1 MVTKKNS
8 RNPWAWI
15 PTLYFAEG
23 LPNVIVTAL
32 SVVMYMQLGLTD
44 AEVGLY
50 TGWLAL
56 PWVIKP
62 LWSPFIDLLKT
73 KRWWVLTMQALL
85 GAALAGIAFSLP
97 TAFCFQATM
106 CFFFLIAF
114 CSATHDISAD
124 GFYMIELD
132 EHNQTKFVGLRNT
145 FYRLAIIFVNGFLV
159 MLAGV
164 LQVMFRNQIRFSWA
178 LIFYGL
184 AGIFIGLWLYHSR
197 LMPTPKEDVQTERT
211 VGEVT
216 HELKNMFRTF
226 FTKFGVRETVIVML
240 FLLFY
245 RFPEALLNTM
255 TKTFILRPNSQGGLG
270 MSPQEYGLAN
280 GTVGLIG
287 LLLGGI
293 IGGILVSRDG
303 MKKWLWPM
311 VCAITLPDAVY
322 IYLSYSL
329 NSDIVMVS
337 SCLFVEQFG
346 YGLGFTVLTLYMLFY
361 SQGKFKTSH
370 YSICTGISYLGLMLP
385 GMVSGYLKDILGY
398 RHFFIVVMAC
408 CVITFLVTDYLKID
422 PNFGKKE
429 KEEEDEGE
437 MLDEEVTN
445 EEDILEKE
453 ITEEDDIWEEEIT
466 EEEYLEN
473 EDSSEK
479 QDLQNENEKGN
490 RK

>member
-1 MVTKKNS
+1 MKQ

-23 LPNVIVTAL
+23 LPNIIVTGL
-32 SVVMYMQLGLTD
+32 SVVMYMQMGLSD

-73 KRWWVLTMQALL
+73 KRWWVLTMQALI
-85 GAALAGIAFSLP
+85 GASLAGIAFSIP
-97 TAFCFQATM
+97 TAFWFQATM
-106 CFFFLIAF
+106 CLFFLIAF

-132 EHNQTKFVGLRNT
+132 DHNQAKYVGLRNT
-145 FYRLAIIFVNGFLV
+145 FYRLAIIFVNGMLV
-159 MLAGV
+159 SLAGI
-164 LQVMFRNQIRFSWA
+164 LQVVFRGQIRFTWA

-184 AGIFIGLWLYHSR
+184 AGLFIGLWLYHSR
-197 LMPTPKEDVQTERT
+197 FMPRPKEDVHTKRT
-211 VGEVT
+211 LTEVT
-216 HELKNMFRTF
+216 SELKKMFITF
-226 FTKFGVRETVIVML
+226 FQKFDRRGTLIVML

-255 TKTFILRPNSQGGLG
+255 TKTFMLRNNYAGGLG
-270 MSPQEYGLAN
+270 LSPQEYGLAN

-303 MKKWLWPM
+303 MKRWLWPM
-311 VCAITLPDAVY
+311 VCAITLPDVVY

-329 NSDIVMVS
+329 NSNLIVVS
-337 SCLFVEQFG
+337 SCLFIEQFG
-346 YGLGFTVLTLYMLFY
+346 YGLGFTVLTLYMLYY
-361 SQGKFKTSH
+361 SQGKYKTSH

-385 GMVSGYLKDILGY
+385 GMLSGYIKDMVGY
-398 RHFFIVVMAC
+398 RVFFIIVMAC
-408 CVITFLVTDYLKID
+408 CAITFAVTAFLKID
-422 PNFGKKE
+422 PDFGKKD
-429 KEEEDEGE
+429 K
-437 MLDEEVTN
+437 
-445 EEDILEKE
+445 
-453 ITEEDDIWEEEIT
+453 
-466 EEEYLEN
+466 
-473 EDSSEK
+473 SSHE
-479 QDLQNENEKGN
+479 
-490 RK
+490 

>member
-1 MVTKKNS
+1 MKK

-23 LPNVIVTAL
+23 LPNIIVTGL
-32 SVVMYMQLGLTD
+32 SVVMYMQMGLTD

-73 KRWWVLTMQALL
+73 KRWWVLTMQALI
-85 GAALAGIAFSLP
+85 GASLAGIAFSIH
-97 TAFCFQATM
+97 TAFWFQATM
-106 CFFFLIAF
+106 CLFFLIAF

-132 EHNQTKFVGLRNT
+132 DHNQAKYVGLRNT
-145 FYRLAIIFVNGFLV
+145 FYRLAIIFVNGMLV
-159 MLAGV
+159 SLAGI
-164 LQVMFRNQIRFSWA
+164 LQVVFRGQIRFTWA

-184 AGIFIGLWLYHSR
+184 AGLFIGLWLYHSR
-197 LMPTPKEDVQTERT
+197 FMPRPTEDVHTKRT
-211 VGEVT
+211 LTEVT
-216 HELKNMFRTF
+216 SELKKMFITF
-226 FTKFGVRETVIVML
+226 FQKFDRRGTVIVML

-255 TKTFILRPNSQGGLG
+255 TKTFMLRNNYAGGLG
-270 MSPQEYGLAN
+270 LSPQEYGLAN

-303 MKKWLWPM
+303 MKRWLWPM
-311 VCAITLPDAVY
+311 VCAITLPDVVY

-329 NSDIVMVS
+329 NSNLVVVS
-337 SCLFVEQFG
+337 SCLFIEQFG
-346 YGLGFTVLTLYMLFY
+346 YGLGFTVLTLYMLYY
-361 SQGKFKTSH
+361 SQGKYKTSH

-385 GMVSGYLKDILGY
+385 GMLSGYIKDMVGY
-398 RHFFIVVMAC
+398 RMFFIIVMVC
-408 CVITFLVTDYLKID
+408 CAITFAVTAFLKID
-422 PNFGKKE
+422 PDFGKKE
-429 KEEEDEGE
+429 KTSQE
-437 MLDEEVTN
+437 
-445 EEDILEKE
+445 
-453 ITEEDDIWEEEIT
+453 
-466 EEEYLEN
+466 
-473 EDSSEK
+473 
-479 QDLQNENEKGN
+479 
-490 RK
+490 

>member
-1 MVTKKNS
+1 MKK

-23 LPNVIVTAL
+23 LPNIIVTGL
-32 SVVMYMQLGLTD
+32 SVVMYMQMGLSD

-73 KRWWVLTMQALL
+73 KRWWVLTMQALI
-85 GAALAGIAFSLP
+85 GASLAGIAFSIP
-97 TAFCFQATM
+97 TAFWFQATM
-106 CFFFLIAF
+106 CLFFLIAF

-132 EHNQTKFVGLRNT
+132 DHNQAKYVGLRNT
-145 FYRLAIIFVNGFLV
+145 FYRLAIIFVNGMLV
-159 MLAGV
+159 SLAGI
-164 LQVMFRNQIRFSWA
+164 LQVVFRGQIRFTWA

-184 AGIFIGLWLYHSR
+184 AGLFIGLWLYHSR
-197 LMPTPKEDVQTERT
+197 FMPRPTEDVHTKRT
-211 VGEVT
+211 LTEVT
-216 HELKNMFRTF
+216 SELKKMFITF
-226 FTKFGVRETVIVML
+226 FQKFDRRGTLIVML

-255 TKTFILRPNSQGGLG
+255 TKTFMLRHNYVGGLG
-270 MSPQEYGLAN
+270 LSPQEYGLAN

-303 MKKWLWPM
+303 MKRWLWPM
-311 VCAITLPDAVY
+311 VCAITLPDVVY

-329 NSDIVMVS
+329 NSNLVVVS
-337 SCLFVEQFG
+337 SCLFIEQFG
-346 YGLGFTVLTLYMLFY
+346 YGLGFTVLTLYMLYY
-361 SQGKFKTSH
+361 SQGKYKTSH

-385 GMVSGYLKDILGY
+385 GMLSGYIKDMVGY
-398 RHFFIVVMAC
+398 RMFFIIVMVC
-408 CVITFLVTDYLKID
+408 CAITFAVTAFLKID
-422 PNFGKKE
+422 PDFGKKE
-429 KEEEDEGE
+429 KTSQE
-437 MLDEEVTN
+437 
-445 EEDILEKE
+445 
-453 ITEEDDIWEEEIT
+453 
-466 EEEYLEN
+466 
-473 EDSSEK
+473 
-479 QDLQNENEKGN
+479 
-490 RK
+490 

>member
-1 MVTKKNS
+1 MKQ

-23 LPNVIVTAL
+23 LPNIIVTGL
-32 SVVMYMQLGLTD
+32 SVVMYMQMGLTD

-73 KRWWVLTMQALL
+73 KRWWVLTMQALI
-85 GAALAGIAFSLP
+85 GASLAGIAFSIP
-97 TAFCFQATM
+97 TAFWFQATM
-106 CFFFLIAF
+106 CLFFLIAF

-132 EHNQTKFVGLRNT
+132 DHNQAKYVGLRNT
-145 FYRLAIIFVNGFLV
+145 FYRLAIIFVNGMLV
-159 MLAGV
+159 SLAGI
-164 LQVMFRNQIRFSWA
+164 LQVVFRGQIRFTWA

-184 AGIFIGLWLYHSR
+184 AGLFIGLWLYHSR
-197 LMPTPKEDVQTERT
+197 FMPRPTEDVHTKRT
-211 VGEVT
+211 LTEVT
-216 HELKNMFRTF
+216 SELKKMFITF
-226 FTKFGVRETVIVML
+226 FQKFDRRGTLIVML

-255 TKTFILRPNSQGGLG
+255 TKTFMLRNNYAGGLG
-270 MSPQEYGLAN
+270 LSPQEYGLAN

-303 MKKWLWPM
+303 MKRWLWPM
-311 VCAITLPDAVY
+311 VCAITLPDVVY

-329 NSDIVMVS
+329 NSNLVVVS
-337 SCLFVEQFG
+337 SCLFIEQFG
-346 YGLGFTVLTLYMLFY
+346 YGLGFTVLTLYMLYY
-361 SQGKFKTSH
+361 SQGKYKTSH

-385 GMVSGYLKDILGY
+385 GMLSGYIKDMVGY
-398 RHFFIVVMAC
+398 RMFFIIVMVC
-408 CVITFLVTDYLKID
+408 CAITFAVTAFLKID
-422 PNFGKKE
+422 PDFGKKE
-429 KEEEDEGE
+429 KTSQE
-437 MLDEEVTN
+437 
-445 EEDILEKE
+445 
-453 ITEEDDIWEEEIT
+453 
-466 EEEYLEN
+466 
-473 EDSSEK
+473 
-479 QDLQNENEKGN
+479 
-490 RK
+490 